1 MNKNMF
7 YEILMWHNI
16 IVVQIIDDHTFEI
29 IDIYTKDGAVG
40 YEKRKV
46 LFSSKKELFIW
57 LGY

>member
-7 YEILMWHNI
+7 YEILYLHNI

-29 IDIYTKDGAVG
+29 IDIYTKDGIVG
-40 YEKRKV
+40 YEKIKIH
-46 LFSSKKELFIW
+46 FSSKKELFIW